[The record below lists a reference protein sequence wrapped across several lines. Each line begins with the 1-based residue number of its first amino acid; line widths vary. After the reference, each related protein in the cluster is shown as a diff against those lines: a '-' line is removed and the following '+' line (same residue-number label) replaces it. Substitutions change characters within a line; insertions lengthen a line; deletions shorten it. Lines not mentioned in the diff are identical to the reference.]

1 MGVPLS
7 EIIKAIESFAPLDLA
22 ERWDNPGIQ
31 VGDPAAM
38 IDKILISLDPT
49 PEALT
54 RATLSRAQLLLTH
67 HPVSMQP
74 FRKLDLSTLF
84 GKFIAQA
91 VLSGIAVYSAHTNL
105 DRAQG
110 GVNDIL
116 AKKLGLLDVQPL
128 APGHCAKKINEG
140 HDCSGAKTGGECL
153 GRLGRL
159 KKPALLK
166 EFAREAMTLLSAP
179 GLRLVGDPESFV
191 EIVALCGGSGISV
204 LESAVNA
211 GAHVLVTGD
220 VKYHAALDSLNGDT
234 AIIDV
239 GHGPS
244 EQGAVDALKDCL
256 LRWKSES
263 GIDLAVETYF
273 EPDPFVF
280 YAANAL

>member
-22 ERWDNPGIQ
+22 ESWDNPGIQ

-38 IDKILISLDPT
+38 IDKVLISLDPT
-49 PEALT
+49 PDALT

-67 HPVSMQP
+67 HPLSMQP

-84 GKFIAQA
+84 GKFVSQA
-91 VLSGIAVYSAHTNL
+91 VLSGTAVYSAHTNL
-105 DRAQG
+105 DRARG

-116 AKKLGLLDVQPL
+116 AEKLGLLDVRPL
-128 APGHCAKKINEG
+128 APGHCAKKLNEG
-140 HDCSGAKTGGECL
+140 HDCAGAETGGEGL

-159 KKPALLK
+159 KNPAPLK
-166 EFAREAMTLLSAP
+166 EFAREAMNSLSAP

-191 EIVALCGGSGISV
+191 EIVALCGGSGGSV
-204 LESAVNA
+204 MESAVKA

-220 VKYHAALDSLNGDT
+220 VKYHLALDSLNGDT
-234 AIIDV
+234 AIIDI

-244 EQGAVDALKDCL
+244 EQGAVDALKTCL

-263 GIDLAVETYF
+263 GIDLEVETYF
-273 EPDPFVF
+273 ETDPFVF
-280 YAANAL
+280 YAANAV